1 MTRYRRLCTTLMAGL
16 AGLLLGA
23 CAAPQTQ
30 GETTEKVAS
39 TPRDC
44 EPQTGTRVPASC
56 TKGRGSSSGSVQTM
70 ERPTRIDSR

>member
-1 MTRYRRLCTTLMAGL
+1 MHLQRCGPVLL
-16 AGLLLGA
+16 AGVTALLLGA
-23 CAAPQTQ
+23 CATP
-30 GETTEKVAS
+30 EPKSETEKVAS

-70 ERPTRIDSR
+70 ERPTRIESR